1 MVTVDTEG
9 TEKDVVSFGLFSE
22 QWQVTIVWTGG
33 SVGESFLRLLDKW
46 NVDIKP
52 AHYGLT
58 GRSQGD
64 IRTGGHWNK
73 VRVQNGL

>member
-46 NVDIKP
+46 NVDIICDT
-52 AHYGLT
+52 A
-58 GRSQGD
+58 GRSD
-64 IRTGGHWNK
+64 VKFIFKNPVNHRILELSH
-73 VRVQNGL
+73 

>member
-46 NVDIKP
+46 NVDI
-52 AHYGLT
+52 
-58 GRSQGD
+58 
-64 IRTGGHWNK
+64 
-73 VRVQNGL
+73 